1 MTMNLLNL
9 ILPALLA
16 YQEVSLP
23 QEVKSPVGS
32 FVVITATFDGSDIK
46 YIPLTEGLQILP
58 PELLKDNKSFVAVA
72 NKAGTYKLMAMSC
85 KDNKLSNPAYT
96 IIKVGQEDKPNP
108 PPDQLKSIFQS
119 VYGADSSPNK
129 ETAKNLLLKGFTD
142 LDESLGECKT
152 VGDLNAKFKALVS
165 NKIPANELP
174 ALRDIIKDHMKA
186 SFGLNPDVPLDQNK
200 AVETISD
207 ILSAL
212 KSL

>member
-1 MTMNLLNL
+1 MNLLAL
-9 ILPALLA
+9 LLPALLA

-23 QEVKSPVGS
+23 PEIKSPVGS

-96 IIKVGQEDKPNP
+96 TIKVGLEPDKPNP
-108 PPDQLKSIFQS
+108 EPDQLKSIFQS
-119 VYGADSSPNK
+119 VYGADQSPNK

-142 LDESLGECKT
+142 LEGALDECKT

-165 NKIPANELP
+165 NKLPANELP
-174 ALRDIIKDHMKA
+174 ALREIIKDNLKA
-186 SFGLNPDVPLDQNK
+186 SFGLNPDVPLDQKNAAK
-200 AVETISD
+200 TIGD
-207 ILSAL
+207 ILAAL
-212 KSL
+212 KSLS